1 MSPEQLQSLGV
12 NPEIWYVPLIDTFKR
27 YGISTTQ
34 RQAAFLGQ
42 CMHES
47 SGFRRL
53 EEDLD
58 YSAEGLM
65 RTWPSRFPNMDTA
78 EKYANHPEKI
88 ANKVYAGKMGNT
100 EEGDG
105 WKFHGRGAIQLT
117 GRDNYDR
124 CSKALGVDFIA
135 QPELLIEPRYAILSA
150 GWIWN
155 KLGLNELADAKEYGQ
170 MTRRINGGL
179 NGFEDRIIR
188 ITEAKTAL
196 ETY

>member
-12 NPEIWYVPLIDTFKR
+12 NPEVWYVPLIDTFKR

-47 SGFRRL
+47 NDFKTL

-58 YSAEGLM
+58 YRAEVLM
-65 RTWPSRFPNMDTA
+65 SLWPSRFPNHDTA
-78 EKYANHPEKI
+78 EKYAHHPEKI

-117 GRDNYDR
+117 GRDNYTR
-124 CSKALGVDFIA
+124 CGKALNLDLVKT
-135 QPELLIEPRYAILSA
+135 PELLIQPIYAVLSA

-188 ITEAKTAL
+188 MTEAKTAL
-196 ETY
+196 DTY